1 MPFSMDP
8 QIGESACTELS
19 EWEAAFPFS
28 PSSRFTPCIFIPI
41 SLYKYILHCFF
52 YKADRTTF
60 HFYRMC
66 YTDDQTS

>member
-41 SLYKYILHCFF
+41 SLYKYMLHCFL
-52 YKADRTTF
+52 
-60 HFYRMC
+60 
-66 YTDDQTS
+66 

>member
-28 PSSRFTPCIFIPI
+28 PASRFTPCILIPI
-41 SLYKYILHCFF
+41 SLYKYMLHCFLQSRP
-52 YKADRTTF
+52 Y
-60 HFYRMC
+60 HFSFLSDVLY
-66 YTDDQTS
+66 